1 MAKDGKENLVPLNE
15 RTKEEQSEITR
26 KGGIASGK
34 ARREKR
40 DLKKCLN
47 ILLEKDIK
55 SRNGEVMSGAEAIS
69 AKLFEKALKGDVKA
83 FIALRDT
90 AGQKPVDKIV
100 TSDVSEDTI
109 QEVSDMV
116 EKMKALKNEN
126 ND

>member
-1 MAKDGKENLVPLNE
+1 MAKDGTENLIPLDK

-40 DLKKCLN
+40 DLKKCLE

-55 SRNGEVMSGAEAIS
+55 AKNGEVMSGAEAVS

-90 AGQKPVDKIV
+90 AGQKPVEKII
-100 TSDVSEDTI
+100 TSDVDEDTL
-109 QEVSDMV
+109 QEVSAMV
-116 EKMKALKNEN
+116 EQMEAMKNGKT
-126 ND
+126 D